1 MNPCRGDPRSSDS
14 PSLKILAVTAQFPDR
29 RWGSSTGVLGRIAS
43 PFAATRVGSL
53 VIRKLTPLDR
63 RLLER
68 TAGRY
73 TVLGPIGIPTLL
85 LTTTGRRSGEPRTSP
100 LLYVHDGDVLYLIG
114 SNFGQARHPAW
125 TANLLSNPEA
135 VVTLAGERI
144 PVRAELVEDDD
155 HKAQIFARFESITEA
170 YTAYRGRTTRDLRMF
185 ALRRS

>member
-1 MNPCRGDPRSSDS
+1 
-14 PSLKILAVTAQFPDR
+14 
-29 RWGSSTGVLGRIAS
+29 
-43 PFAATRVGSL
+43 
-53 VIRKLTPLDR
+53 
-63 RLLER
+63 
-68 TAGRY
+68 
-73 TVLGPIGIPTLL
+73 VLGPIGIPTLL

-144 PVRAELVEDDD
+144 PVRAELVEDDG